1 MYAVGVRVVGL
12 IACITFFVVQ
22 TSGQDLS
29 ADTTW
34 LPPLEIK
41 ASFPGSW
48 SPGSHIQSIDSIQIK
63 NFKGSSLGALLQSDQ
78 GVYLREYGPGMLSSI
93 SLRGT
98 AANHTSLLWNG
109 LPVNYPSLGVADY
122 SVVPVF
128 FVDKAEVYYGGNSA
142 LAGSGAIGGAISLED
157 RLVKGEKSLT
167 ISQEAG
173 SFGSW
178 FTGLKMQL
186 SGQKT
191 GGSAAVF
198 HKNLQNN
205 YPFVNRA
212 KAGNPV
218 ERQEHGAIE
227 ARGVKANFF
236 AEPWKNG
243 GFLLNAWLTTFDR
256 EIIPPYT
263 VPASND
269 IQKDQSLRLSL
280 EYKHRM
286 SKRWKADAR
295 IGRIDDRI
303 QFNGLSS
310 ATAQYLWSGNV
321 DGNLFSWLQFRAGS
335 LINHIVA
342 DVPEYGTSTS
352 ENRADAYVFLNFYP
366 LKEWELSFNS
376 RYGCVQSFA
385 VPYSPSLGSSFT
397 IFSKG
402 GQALKWRTQLS
413 RSYRVPTLND
423 RYWIPGGNPDL
434 LSEEALNVESGFDW
448 SYLEAETAWEVS
460 ATTYA
465 HWVKNWILWLPDG
478 SIWSPEN
485 VRNVY
490 SRGAEFTFN
499 NRRKLGVFDLTVR
512 LNYAVTLAEVQEGY
526 AGDGDN
532 LGNQL
537 PYLPRQQ
544 ANWNARGE
552 IKNWHLDFSGR
563 YYGRRFTLID
573 NNKELPGY
581 MVTDFSAGREFS
593 FRSSLLS
600 AQLNIGNVLNVS
612 YENLEYRPMPGRSFA
627 LKLNY
632 TFKPKK

>member
-22 TSGQDLS
+22 TFGQDLS

-34 LPPLEIK
+34 LSPLEIT

-48 SPGSHIQSIDSIQIK
+48 SPGSHIQSVDSIHIE
-63 NFKGSSLGALLQSDQ
+63 NFKGSSLGALLQNDQ

-98 AANHTSLLWNG
+98 AAHHTSLLWNG

-128 FVDKAEVYYGGNSA
+128 FIDKAEVFYGGNSA

-157 RLVKGEKSLT
+157 RLIKGEKSLT
-167 ISQEAG
+167 IRQEAG
-173 SFGSW
+173 SFESW
-178 FTGLKMQL
+178 FTGLKVQL
-186 SGQKT
+186 AGQKI

-198 HKNLQNN
+198 HKTSENN
-205 YPFVNRA
+205 YPFLNRA

-218 ERQEHGAIE
+218 ERQEHGAFE

-243 GFLLNAWLTTFDR
+243 AFLLNSWLTTFDR

-269 IQKDQSLRLSL
+269 TQKDQSLRVSV

-286 SKRWKADAR
+286 SNRWKADSR
-295 IGRIDDRI
+295 IGRIHDRI

-310 ATAQYLWSGNV
+310 ASSQYLWSGNIE
-321 DGNLFSWLQFRAGS
+321 GNVFSWLQFRAGS
-335 LINHIVA
+335 LVNHIVA

-366 LKEWELSFNS
+366 LGKWELSVNS
-376 RYGCVQSFA
+376 RYGWVQGFA
-385 VPYSPSLGSSFT
+385 VPFTPSLGSSFT
-397 IFSKG
+397 VFSKS
-402 GQALKWRTQLS
+402 GQELKWRTQLS

-423 RYWIPGGNPDL
+423 RYWNPGGDPNL
-434 LSEEALNVESGFDW
+434 LSEEAWNVESGFDW
-448 SYLEAETAWEVS
+448 SCAEGETSWEAS
-460 ATTYA
+460 ATAYA

-478 SIWSPEN
+478 NIWAPAN

-490 SRGAEFTFN
+490 SRGAEFAIN
-499 NRRKLGVFDLTVR
+499 NKRDLGLFDLSTG
-512 LNYAVTLAEVQEGY
+512 LNYALTFAEVQDGY
-526 AGDGDN
+526 AGDAGN
-532 LGNQL
+532 VGNQL
-537 PYLPRQQ
+537 PYLPQQ
-544 ANWNARGE
+544 QGSWDIRGE
-552 IKNWHLDFSGR
+552 IKSWNLSFSGR

-573 NNKELPGY
+573 NTKALKGY
-581 MVTDFSAGREFS
+581 AVTDFSTGREFS
-593 FRSSLLS
+593 FKSSLLS
-600 AQLNIGNVLNVS
+600 AQFSVRNILNVS
-612 YENLEYRPMPGRSFA
+612 YENLEYRPMPGRSFE

-632 TFKPKK
+632 TFKPNK